1 MVKYTWY
8 REEARACGSWMG
20 LCPTHPDPPQMLS
33 LCSPIT
39 GVPARD
45 NRLLA
50 QLARLF
56 PGTLYFFP

>member
-1 MVKYTWY
+1 MWH
-8 REEARACGSWMG
+8 WMG